1 MEINKINLYGVEFE
15 VVYDYFY
22 DPGVY
27 TYPNG
32 DPGYPPSEELD
43 IAKIIVGT
51 TDITSVIYNTPS
63 LFRVIEESIY
73 NLEESKR
80 LK

>member
-1 MEINKINLYGVEFE
+1 MEINTINLYGVEFE
-15 VVYDYFY
+15 VVYNYFY
-22 DPGVY
+22 DPGVR
-27 TYPNG
+27 TYSNG

-51 TDITSVIYNTPS
+51 TDITSVVYNTPS

-73 NLEESKR
+73 DLEESKK

>member
-15 VVYDYFY
+15 VVYNYFY

-51 TDITSVIYNTPS
+51 TDITLVIYNTPS

>member
-15 VVYDYFY
+15 VVYEYFY
-22 DPGVY
+22 DPGVH

-32 DPGYPPSEELD
+32 DPGYPPVEELD
-43 IAKIIVGT
+43 IVKIIIGT
-51 TDITSVIYNTPS
+51 TDITSVVYNTPS
-63 LFRVIEESIY
+63 LFRVVEDTIY

>member
-15 VVYDYFY
+15 VVYDYLY
-22 DPGVY
+22 DPGVH

-43 IAKIIVGT
+43 IVKVIVGT
-51 TDITSVIYNTPS
+51 TDITSVIYHTPS
-63 LFRVIEESIY
+63 LFRVVEDAIY
-73 NLEESKR
+73 DLEESKR
-80 LK
+80 LE